1 MRPLGG
7 RAGFRSSEAVQ
18 GGRDGGRE
26 SVLGPF
32 DKHILL
38 PIYLTS
44 VGGEP
49 GTGLLAL
56 SRCPPRMHLSVL
68 HFFQA
73 VVRLLPVLGGA
84 LQRENV
90 RATRRQD
97 NISEISSPL

>member
-1 MRPLGG
+1 MEIPGWQSWFQKLRGSP
-7 RAGFRSSEAVQ
+7 
-18 GGRDGGRE
+18 GGRDGGGE

-32 DKHILL
+32 DKHSML

-49 GTGLLAL
+49 GPGLLAL
-56 SRCPPRMHLSVL
+56 SCYPSRMHLSVL

-84 LQRENV
+84 PQRENV